1 MQGISLFWGRNC
13 DTIASIELI
22 QLELLAARP
31 WNEQGILTRYQGILF
46 PDTVAREVGLR
57 PMTYRRGL

>member
-13 DTIASIELI
+13 DTIASIEFI

-31 WNEQGILTRYQGILF
+31 WNEQGIFTRYQGIYSLIRSQERW
-46 PDTVAREVGLR
+46 V
-57 PMTYRRGL
+57 